1 MFPTTP
7 AAAHSSLSHLVTL
20 SPLKK
25 RFTSRQHKSLL
36 DFQLR
41 KMLSLSAFMFPTF
54 WKHRRLLFIFFP
66 PCQPLLLHAL
76 ESKYNKFQHIARA
89 GVLCYFSAQ
98 RVSTIETQLW
108 WSVQAPRESLE
119 GPEHMFVNDHLQR
132 RTMGA
137 ACHWALYSFATSNRL
152 NGRTFCWMFKPRM
165 CLPGLIAVE
174 STL

>member
-1 MFPTTP
+1 MWNTVIPSRVDT
-7 AAAHSSLSHLVTL
+7 AHSFLSHLVTL

-41 KMLSLSAFMFPTF
+41 KMLSLSAFMSPTF
-54 WKHRRLLFIFFP
+54 WKHRGLFIFFFP
-66 PCQPLLLHAL
+66 PCQPLPLHAL
-76 ESKYNKFQHIARA
+76 ESKYNKFQHIARV

-108 WSVQAPRESLE
+108 WSVRAPREPLE
-119 GPEHMFVNDHLQR
+119 GPEHMFVNDRLQR

-137 ACHWALYSFATSNRL
+137 ACRWALYSFAASNRL
-152 NGRTFCWMFKPRM
+152 NDCTFC
-165 CLPGLIAVE
+165 
-174 STL
+174 

>member
-1 MFPTTP
+1 MSVCVPAVETQWFPVGLTTP
-7 AAAHSSLSHLVTL
+7 AAAHSSLSRLVTL

-54 WKHRRLLFIFFP
+54 WKRRGLLSR

-76 ESKYNKFQHIARA
+76 ESKYNKFQHIAWA

-108 WSVQAPRESLE
+108 WSVRAPREPRE

-137 ACHWALYSFATSNRL
+137 ACRWALYSFAASKRL
-152 NGRTFCWMFKPRM
+152 NDCTFC
-165 CLPGLIAVE
+165 
-174 STL
+174 